1 MTGRRGLWSK
11 IKTSKTGIGIT
22 DKLFSASEKRR
33 YDCFYKHGRLAD
45 RMKTVNQHYEYN
57 SQFKLTGYL
66 NGQGIGDLSKLK
78 YGNKTFKEAGCGPIA
93 VYNALLTLGTHVPIQ
108 DITRHFEINGI
119 MAGGRFGTSPFAI
132 DKFFRDRG
140 CSVKTRC
147 GADISSESEY
157 DEIFA
162 DYTAAIF
169 SYYHG
174 NSLAKGSHFVAVS
187 HRADGGINAYN
198 YADNSSEAKAFA
210 SVSELIHSGKG
221 RIPLSITAIK

>member
-1 MTGRRGLWSK
+1 MTERRSLWNK
-11 IKTSKTGIGIT
+11 VKTSKTGIG
-22 DKLFSASEKRR
+22 
-33 YDCFYKHGRLAD
+33 LAD
-45 RMKTVNQHYEYN
+45 RLLGASHRRLSGRMELIDQHYEYN
-57 SQFKLTGYL
+57 CRYTFNGYL
-66 NGQGIGDLSKLK
+66 NGQGVGDLSKLK

-93 VYNALLTLGTHVPIQ
+93 AYNALLTLGVHMSIQ

-187 HRADGGINAYN
+187 HRADSGINVYN
-198 YADNSSEAKAFA
+198 YADNSKEAKVFA

-221 RIPLSITAIK
+221 RIPLSITAIR